1 MQELSN
7 VIANKYEEI
16 IDKIKS
22 FSSEYLSDE
31 YKNICIGAAE
41 TLFLNNEEQLKK
53 GKSLSWAAGI
63 VHAIGT
69 INNLFDSKE
78 EPYIKATDLYKAFGV
93 SGSTGSTKSKEVQK
107 LLDLSKENKQWILD
121 NDKNIKNSINNRLE
135 EKQEVTVTLDD
146 ISKSSEKIEKQQ
158 EEPFKFAVHKN
169 FVAAERILDYAW
181 KQKNYNNKAK
191 YAKEAL
197 KIYEDCADAYII
209 LSKNS
214 SLNNLEK
221 KALLEKAVKA
231 AQNLLRIDN
240 LETAEPQIFELKIA
254 EPLFGAKYS
263 LAVHLWENGEKEA
276 AIENALEILKYN
288 EQDNLMIRSLLANWL
303 LTEQRYPELKD
314 LLEKYEKD
322 NSAAINYSRVAFLYK
337 TNEIKAAENALRRA
351 YKRNSFVIPYIVKQ
365 KTIPSSVPHLIKFGS
380 EEEAIRYASLGLEV
394 WNDPKM
400 IQWVKEKKKDFDMIT
415 FN

>member
-7 VIANKYEEI
+7 VIAGKYEEI
-16 IDKIKS
+16 IEKIKN
-22 FSSEYLSDE
+22 FSSEYLNDE
-31 YKNICIGAAE
+31 YKNICVIAAE

-53 GKSLSWAAGI
+53 GKSFSWAAGI

-93 SGSTGSTKSKEVQK
+93 SSSTGSNKSKEVK
-107 LLDLSKENKQWILD
+107 KMLDLSKENKQWIIVKDIHTQISNMLD
-121 NDKNIKNSINNRLE
+121 IEDKE
-135 EKQEVTVTLDD
+135 EVAVTVEN
-146 ISKSSEKIEKQQ
+146 IAKENKKIQNEK

-169 FVAAERILDYAW
+169 FIISQRIINYAW
-181 KQKNYNNKAK
+181 KQKNYKNKAK

-197 KIYEDCADAYII
+197 EIYKDCADAYII
-209 LSKNS
+209 LSKDS
-214 SLNNLEK
+214 SLNYSQK

-240 LETAEPQIFELKIA
+240 LEMAQPELFKLKIA

-263 LAVHLWENGEKEA
+263 LAVILWENGEKEE

-288 EQDNLMIRSLLANWL
+288 EQDNLLVRTLLVNWL
-303 LTEQRYPELKD
+303 LSEERYTQLKE

-322 NSAAINYSRVAFLYK
+322 NSAAINYSRAALLYK

-351 YKRNSFVIPYIVKQ
+351 YKRNSFVIPYILKQ
-365 KTIPSSVPHLIKFGS
+365 KRIPSTMPKLIRFGS
-380 EEEAIRYASLGLEV
+380 EEEAIRYASLGLKV
-394 WNDPKM
+394 WNDPEM

>member
-16 IDKIKS
+16 INKIKC
-22 FSSEYLSDE
+22 FSSEYLNDE
-31 YKNICIGAAE
+31 YKNICVGAAE
-41 TLFLNNEEQLKK
+41 TLFLNNEEQFKK

-78 EPYIKATDLYKAFGV
+78 EPYIKATDLYKAFGI
-93 SGSTGSTKSKEVQK
+93 SSSTGSAKSKEVQK
-107 LLDLSKENKQWILD
+107 LLELSKENKKWIL
-121 NDKNIKNSINNRLE
+121 NDGKSTKLSINNRLE
-135 EKQEVTVTLDD
+135 EKEEVVATIDD
-146 ISKSSEKIEKQQ
+146 ISKASKKIEEPK
-158 EEPFKFAVHKN
+158 EETFKFAVHKN
-169 FVAAERILDYAW
+169 FVVAKRIVDYAW
-181 KQKNYNNKAK
+181 KQKNYKNKAK

-197 KIYEDCADAYII
+197 NIYEDCADAYII
-209 LSKNS
+209 LSKDS
-214 SLNNLEK
+214 SLNKIEK

-240 LETAEPQIFELKIA
+240 LETAEPKLFKLKIA

-263 LAVHLWENGEKEA
+263 LAIHLWENGEKEA
-276 AIENALEILKYN
+276 GIENALEILKYN
-288 EQDNLMIRSLLANWL
+288 EQDNLMVRGLLANWL
-303 LTEQRYPELKD
+303 LTEQRYSQLKD

-365 KTIPSSVPHLIKFGS
+365 KTIPNAVPYLIKFGS

-394 WNDPKM
+394 WNDHKM
-400 IQWVKEKKKDFDMIT
+400 IQWVKEKKKDFDMIN

>member
-7 VIANKYEEI
+7 VIASKYEEI

-22 FSSEYLSDE
+22 FSGEYLNDK

-53 GKSLSWAAGI
+53 GKSLSWSAGI

-78 EPYIKATDLYKAFGV
+78 EPYMKATDLYKAFGV
-93 SGSTGSTKSKEVQK
+93 SSSTGSTKSKEVQK
-107 LLDLSKENKQWILD
+107 LLDLSKENKQWILED
-121 NDKNIKNSINNRLE
+121 DKNIKTSINNTVI
-135 EKQEVTVTLDD
+135 EKEVAATMDD
-146 ISKSSEKIEKQQ
+146 ISKASKKIEEQ
-158 EEPFKFAVHKN
+158 PFKFAVHKN
-169 FVAAERILDYAW
+169 FVVAEGILNYAW
-181 KQKNYNNKAK
+181 KQKNYKNKAK

-209 LSKNS
+209 LSKDS
-214 SLNNLEK
+214 SLNKLEK

-240 LETAEPQIFELKIA
+240 LETAEPKLFNLKIA

-276 AIENALEILKYN
+276 AIENAFEILKYN
-288 EQDNLMIRSLLANWL
+288 EQDNLMVRSLLANWL
-303 LTEQRYPELKD
+303 LTEQKYSQLKT

-322 NSAAINYSRVAFLYK
+322 NSAAINYSRVALLYK

-351 YKRNSFVIPYIVKQ
+351 YKRNSFVIPYIIKQ